1 MARFDDTIP
10 LSMDGYNDAKD
21 VINAF
26 IADVG
31 KLTSQPMTYP
41 AMYSAHADKPL
52 EWWYQKAMSIAV
64 NDESKIMGL
73 MSALQ
78 RARPPT
84 SVPAGAIQRSTGD
97 IYVGTP
103 NRGSNYV
110 PVGRGGQQS
119 FGNGGTKTA
128 IAVSP
133 DAGYNKEVDVYDP
146 NAKKAKDFQDKYNM
160 RQVQGEMTKLSK
172 NEKWSL
178 VIGKERVIYDSEAE
192 AVEAAKKR
200 IKECILYHHIQEVDS
215 DGIVQHSEDRCV
227 GKIGYIDENT
237 KERALF
243 TYRGG
248 AFASADRKSKNKLI
262 RKDQK
267 KGGKYY
273 L

>member
-1 MARFDDTIP
+1 MAKFDDTIP
-10 LSMDGYNDAKD
+10 ISMYGYNDAKD

-26 IADVG
+26 ITDTS
-31 KLTSQPMTYP
+31 KFTSQQMNYSG
-41 AMYSAHADKPL
+41 MYGAHSGKPL
-52 EWWYQKAMSIAV
+52 EWWYQKAMSMAGY
-64 NDESKIMGL
+64 DESKIMTL
-73 MSALQ
+73 MTALQ

-84 SVPAGAIQRSTGD
+84 SVPSGAIQHSTGD
-97 IYVGTP
+97 YYVDPSAGKV
-103 NRGSNYV
+103 SNYL
-110 PVGRGGQQS
+110 GGARGGQQS
-119 FGNGGTKTA
+119 FGNGGSKTA

-133 DAGYNKEVDVYDP
+133 DAGYNREVDVYDP
-146 NAKKAKDFQDKYNM
+146 NAKKARDFQDKYNM

-178 VIGKERVIYDSEAE
+178 VIGKERVIYDTEAE

-200 IKECILYHHIQEVDS
+200 IKECILYHHIQEVDA

-227 GKIGYIDENT
+227 GKIGYIDDNT

-248 AFASADRKSKNKLI
+248 AFASADRKSKNKL
-262 RKDQK
+262 K

-273 L
+273 I